1 MDFLQIPRALLW
13 NGVGLEEE
21 EEVSRRPARRAK
33 SSHSGSVTVIS
44 APP

>member
-21 EEVSRRPARRAK
+21 EEEVSRRPA
-33 SSHSGSVTVIS
+33 
-44 APP
+44 